1 MIQDD
6 QKKPDP
12 RAPDGQD
19 GSGNGTRSGSGA
31 DTAFKEMLKKRQMR
45 HNSNDDPQEPGEKDS
60 RPSPP

>member
-45 HNSNDDPQEPGEKDS
+45 HSADDGPPQPEEQDT
-60 RPSPP
+60 RPPQP